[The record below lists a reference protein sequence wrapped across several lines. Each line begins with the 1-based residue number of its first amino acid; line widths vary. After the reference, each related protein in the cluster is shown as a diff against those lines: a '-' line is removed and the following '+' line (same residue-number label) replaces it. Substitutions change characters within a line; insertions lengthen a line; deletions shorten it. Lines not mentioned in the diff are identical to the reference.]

1 MEFISAWFYFDGPAV
16 ALLELNGSSSNGAS
30 FNEVTVVPGK
40 IDLANLQ
47 LSKGR
52 FLAEMGFVDF
62 GVNNVDKIG
71 SGSSELLF
79 QGVDN
84 EGTRQIVVG
93 ESDKKDIELI
103 DLGKNP
109 YGSSISFGQE
119 LSHALED
126 SSRTGFGLGPI
137 VIPANPIMFLKGLEA
152 KDCLSCLVAPVQR
165 K

>member
-1 MEFISAWFYFDGPAV
+1 MY
-16 ALLELNGSSSNGAS
+16 LNNGKLHRPS
-30 FNEVTVVPGK
+30 IVPNK
-40 IDLANLQ
+40 NIH
-47 LSKGR
+47 
-52 FLAEMGFVDF
+52 FW
-62 GVNNVDKIG
+62 I
-71 SGSSELLF
+71 
-79 QGVDN
+79 
-84 EGTRQIVVG
+84 
-93 ESDKKDIELI
+93 DKKDIELI